1 MKRTRTIIG
10 MLLALMLILSFT
22 LTACGG
28 NADNGGNST
37 PSVPGT
43 SSTTKPNNQGQGD
56 KLELTV
62 TPATVEMYAGDDLDI
77 LMGVVANLT
86 GASVRVSDDGDF
98 DAEVPGTYTITYE
111 AILGDQK
118 ATATRTI
125 VVLEALSNLTLEVVK
140 NHMTAGKWEGVL
152 MNFENAQY
160 HALTADFST
169 TEALTGVFHNTS
181 AQAITVTIGGKMGEV
196 AIVDAN
202 GVVIEGRDGAN
213 GKLVNAQYPIRANS
227 PGPNATIVV
236 DGEEVK
242 MADNFAKAMT
252 VPAGC
257 FAIVVQTGA
266 FGEDFDFDGR
276 GFMAQSVIHQLGNVI
291 RLYWTDTNAELTTY
305 VNQKPAVSGNTKYPV
320 MLGNS
325 DFNLE
330 EAIVTDLVAIDDNG
344 TFDGTDD
351 VKIEEFTII
360 SDGGFD
366 INVPGEYTITLS
378 VTDGTLTT
386 EFTRVIEVKADGVNV
401 LEIGDKAPF
410 FVEEGKW
417 LFNTE
422 ISAAEAG
429 RYKVL
434 IFDKNFT
441 GTVDEYK
448 YGAAIVLDKYGVLVK
463 IYDGANVGFWTV
475 EGKAA
480 SAHFGQNDYAPKA
493 FEDLQD
499 GEILFVFPHSGTN
512 RNWALSL
519 RNAGT
524 DKPCE
529 CGKTATVTGFDLSFE
544 TLDKTITI
552 GDKTFTAPEG
562 MWVHNTEITAAEA
575 AGMKMVIFDK
585 NFEGAVTL
593 NGWGAAIVLDQYGTL
608 VKIYDAANSGFWT
621 VDGKSTAPLTFNG
634 SNYATVAFEELQE
647 GEILIVFP
655 NDGTNAADSARTFA
669 LSLRNAGTDKP
680 CECGKTAT
688 LTGFT
693 FEEKVSND
701 KVIVIGDKT
710 FTAPEGMWVYN
721 TEITAAE
728 AAGMKMV
735 IFDKNF
741 EGAVTLN
748 GWGAAIVLD
757 QYGTLVKIY
766 DAANSGFWTVDG
778 KSTAPLTFNGSNYAT
793 VAFEELQEG
802 EILIV
807 FPNDGTNAADS
818 ARTFALS
825 LRNVGGECYC
835 GQVATLTGFTFE
847 EKEN

>member
-125 VVLEALSNLTLEVVK
+125 VVMEALSNLTLEVVK

-242 MADNFAKAMT
+242 MADNFAKAIT

-266 FGEDFDFDGR
+266 FGDGFDFDGR

-305 VNQKPAVSGNTKYPV
+305 VNQKPAVSGNNKV
-320 MLGNS
+320 LAVLG
-325 DFNLE
+325 DTAFNLE
-330 EAIVTDLVAIDDNG
+330 EAIVAGLVANDDNG
-344 TFDGTDD
+344 TFNAADD
-351 VKIEEFTII
+351 VKIEEFTIV
-360 SDGGFD
+360 SDGGFN
-366 INVPGEYTITLS
+366 INVPGEYTVTLS

-386 EFTRVIEVKADGVNV
+386 EFTRVVEIKADGIGILKIGENKFYVDMERVAYNQELTKAGNLAFVIYTKEYTGELLANGWGIAFV
-401 LEIGDKAPF
+401 LDEYGTLVRIYDGASAKYHDAETPDGVQDSSKVTSAGYLAEAFASLQDGETVLAAINNGDQLHRAFAANNKVIGAKVSGLDMEFEVTDVTITINGREFTAA
-410 FVEEGKW
+410 EGKW
-417 LFNTE
+417 LYNT
-422 ISAAEAG
+422 A
-429 RYKVL
+429 
-434 IFDKNFT
+434 
-441 GTVDEYK
+441 
-448 YGAAIVLDKYGVLVK
+448 
-463 IYDGANVGFWTV
+463 V
-475 EGKAA
+475 E
-480 SAHFGQNDYAPKA
+480 
-493 FEDLQD
+493 
-499 GEILFVFPHSGTN
+499 
-512 RNWALSL
+512 
-519 RNAGT
+519 
-524 DKPCE
+524 
-529 CGKTATVTGFDLSFE
+529 TATTQNYQM
-544 TLDKTITI
+544 I
-552 GDKTFTAPEG
+552 
-562 MWVHNTEITAAEA
+562 
-575 AGMKMVIFDK
+575 IFDK
-585 NFEGAVTL
+585 NFEGTFTT
-593 NGWGAAIVLDQYGTL
+593 NGWGCAIVLDQYGTL
-608 VKIYDAANSGFWT
+608 IKIYAGAYSEYWT
-621 VDGKSTAPLTFNG
+621 VDGKAASAHFDAN
-634 SNYATVAFEELQE
+634 SYATTAWNDLQD
-647 GEILIVFP
+647 GETLIIFP
-655 NDGTNAADSARTFA
+655 NGGDNAHRNWA
-669 LSLRNAGTDKP
+669 LALRNAPNGP
-680 CECGKTAT
+680 SECGQVAT
-688 LTGFT
+688 LTGFE
-693 FEEKVSND
+693 FAEKPTND
-701 KVIVIGDKT
+701 KTITINGKE
-710 FTAPEGMWVYN
+710 FTVAEGKWLYN
-721 TEITAAE
+721 TAVETATAQNYQ
-728 AAGMKMV
+728 MI

-741 EGAVTLN
+741 EGTFTTN
-748 GWGAAIVLD
+748 GWGCAIVLD
-757 QYGTLVKIY
+757 QYGTLIKIY
-766 DAANSGFWTVDG
+766 AGAYSEYWTVDG
-778 KSTAPLTFNGSNYAT
+778 KAASAHFDANSYAT
-793 VAFEELQEG
+793 TAWNDLQDG
-802 EILIV
+802 ETLII
-807 FPNDGTNAADS
+807 FPNGGDNAH
-818 ARTFALS
+818 RNWALA
-825 LRNVGGECYC
+825 LRNAPDGPSEC
-835 GQVATLTGFTFE
+835 GQIVTLTGFTFK